1 MKALHVMMFACII
14 GYAGDYDFDMKAI
27 EVKPYTLSGYLRG
40 DAKFQSINEDS
51 PMAAFKNKDSMKS
64 YFGEGNVKFA
74 YFNDTVKLD
83 SEAMLN
89 ASRVDGEN
97 SDEATLLQLFM
108 QYKFNQNH
116 LVEVGKK
123 TPKWGKGYFVNP
135 IAFFDRKKDPNEP
148 ESSREGYI
156 MANYR
161 YNKSVEGDL
170 KNLSFDV
177 LFMKNDA
184 HINEDFSDEAAN
196 NIGLKA
202 YFLYFDTDIDLIY
215 FHSDSQ
221 NDKIGF
227 DFSKNL
233 QINFEIH
240 GEFATTLGENSYAY
254 LLGLKYLT
262 AFDLTITSE
271 YFYQNEQQERTEPFY
286 DRRYMMHQISQKEP
300 LDILYSSVYYK
311 NIYNLNDRSMQN
323 TLGAT
328 YSFKNNVLVDIS
340 YGYNSGKR
348 TSEYG
353 SKLVQDTLWAK
364 VYWYF

>member
-27 EVKPYTLSGYLRG
+27 EVKPYTLSGYLRS

-83 SEAMLN
+83 SEVMLN
-89 ASRVDGEN
+89 ASKVDGDN

-177 LFMKNDA
+177 L
-184 HINEDFSDEAAN
+184 
-196 NIGLKA
+196 
-202 YFLYFDTDIDLIY
+202 
-215 FHSDSQ
+215 
-221 NDKIGF
+221 
-227 DFSKNL
+227 
-233 QINFEIH
+233 
-240 GEFATTLGENSYAY
+240 
-254 LLGLKYLT
+254 LL
-262 AFDLTITSE
+262 F
-271 YFYQNEQQERTEPFY
+271 
-286 DRRYMMHQISQKEP
+286 
-300 LDILYSSVYYK
+300 
-311 NIYNLNDRSMQN
+311 
-323 TLGAT
+323 
-328 YSFKNNVLVDIS
+328 
-340 YGYNSGKR
+340 
-348 TSEYG
+348 
-353 SKLVQDTLWAK
+353 
-364 VYWYF
+364 